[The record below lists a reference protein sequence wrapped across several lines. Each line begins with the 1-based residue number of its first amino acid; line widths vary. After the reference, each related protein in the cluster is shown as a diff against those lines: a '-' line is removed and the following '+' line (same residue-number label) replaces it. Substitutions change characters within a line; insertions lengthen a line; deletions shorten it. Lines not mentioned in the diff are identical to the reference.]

1 MKLSRKTATP
11 VVLASVVAL
20 GLAGCAKSDRETGS
34 TGTSG
39 STGSSATSGGGG
51 GAASDTFTFGA
62 AGAPEVFDPF
72 YASDGETFRVT
83 RQMMQGL
90 LGIKDGTADPEPEL
104 AESWEP
110 SADGLSWTF
119 KLRQGVKFTD
129 GETFNAEAVCYNF
142 ERMFTQ
148 NEVAAA
154 GPAEY
159 WAYTMGG
166 FKGGKDDSLYK
177 SCEVKDDAT
186 VVLNLTRVTSD
197 FPVLLTLDSFSM
209 QSPKALKDGDANN
222 VAKEGEGFKYPAYAM
237 APVGTGPYKLDKY
250 DQANKTITLVR
261 NDDYWGDKAKTAKLI
276 FKIIPDES
284 TRRQEL
290 EAGSINAY
298 DLPNPVDWKALED
311 GGNQVLVRPAFNIL
325 YMGFNP
331 DKNPKLK
338 DLRVRKAIYMALNR
352 EQMVQSQLPE
362 GATVATQFMPDTVA
376 GYNKDLQPVK
386 YDPEGAKALLKEAG
400 AEGMTLQFAYPSEVS
415 RPYMPDPQKIH
426 EALAANLADIGI
438 KVEAVTKPWNGG
450 YLDGVDNGQFDAWL
464 LGWTG
469 DYNSANNFIGTF
481 FSSDTND
488 FHTYANDWGKTLTS
502 ELRKA
507 DGVVDEAER
516 TTTYEALNK
525 KIMEEYL
532 PGLPISHSPPAL
544 VVGKGV
550 SGVTASPLTA
560 EMFDQVVVTKS

>member
-1 MKLSRKTATP
+1 MKLTRRTAAA
-11 VVLASVVAL
+11 VLATSVAL
-20 GLAGCAKSDRETGS
+20 GMAGCAKSDRTTNSS
-34 TGTSG
+34 TASG
-39 STGSSATSGGGG
+39 SGSATGGTG
-51 GAASDTFTFGA
+51 SDTFTFGA

-90 LGIKDGTADPEPEL
+90 LGIKPGTADPEPEL

-110 SADGLSWTF
+110 STDGLSWTF

-129 GETFNAEAVCYNF
+129 GETFNAAAVCYNF
-142 ERMFTQ
+142 DRMFDQ
-148 NEVAAA
+148 NAVAAA

-166 FKGGKDDSLYK
+166 FKGGTDASLYK
-177 SCEVKDDAT
+177 SCEVKDDMT

-197 FPVLLTLDSFSM
+197 FPILLTLDSFSM

-222 VAKEGEGFKYPAYAM
+222 VQKEGEGFKYPAYSM
-237 APVGTGPYKLDKY
+237 APVGTGPYKLQNY
-250 DQANKTITLVR
+250 DEANKTITLVR
-261 NDDYWGDKAKTAKLI
+261 NDDYWGEKAKTAKLV

-298 DLPNPVDWKALED
+298 DLPNPVDWKSLTDE
-311 GGNQVLVRPAFNIL
+311 GNKVLVRPAFNIL
-325 YMGFNP
+325 YMGLNP
-331 DKNPKLK
+331 EKNPKLK
-338 DLRVRKAIYMALNR
+338 DIRVRKAIYMALNR
-352 EQMVQSQLPE
+352 DELVASQLPE
-362 GATVATQFMPDTVA
+362 GAKVATQFMPDTVA
-376 GYNKDLQPVK
+376 GYNTSLQPVK
-386 YDPEGAKALLKEAG
+386 YDPEGAKKLLADAG
-400 AEGMTLQFAYPSEVS
+400 ATGMTLQFAYPSEVS

-426 EALAANLADIGI
+426 EALAKNLTDIGI
-438 KVEAVTKPWNGG
+438 KVDVVTKPWNGG
-450 YLDGVDNGQFDAWL
+450 YLDGVDNGLFDAWL

-481 FSSDTND
+481 FSSETND
-488 FHTYANDWGKTLTS
+488 FHTYATDYGKTLTK
-502 ELRKA
+502 ELRDA
-507 DGVVDEAER
+507 DGIIDAAKR
-516 TTTYEALNK
+516 TTAYEALNQ
-525 KIMEEYL
+525 KIMEDYL

-550 SGVTASPLTA
+550 DGLVASPLTA
-560 EMFDQVVVTKS
+560 EMFDTVTVSK

>member
-1 MKLSRKTATP
+1 MKLTRMTAP
-11 VVLASVVAL
+11 VVLASAIAL
-20 GLAGCAKSDRETGS
+20 GLAGCAQSERTGES
-34 TGTSG
+34 SSSG
-39 STGSSATSGGGG
+39 SASEGGGD
-51 GAASDTFTFGA
+51 GATSDTFTFGA
-62 AGAPEVFDPF
+62 AGAPETFDPF

-90 LGIKDGTADPEPEL
+90 LGIKPGSADAQPEL

-110 SADGLSWTF
+110 SEDGLTWTF

-129 GETFNAEAVCYNF
+129 GEAFNAEAVCYNF
-142 ERMFTQ
+142 ERMFDQ

-166 FKGGKDDSLYK
+166 FKSGEDESLYK
-177 SCEVKDDAT
+177 SCTAKDEST
-186 VVLNLTRVTSD
+186 VELALTRVTSD

-222 VAKEGEGFKYPAYAM
+222 VQKEGEGFKYPAYAS
-237 APVGTGPYKLDKY
+237 APVGTGPYKLEKY
-250 DQANKTITLVR
+250 DEANKTITLVR
-261 NDDYWGDKAKTAKLI
+261 NDDYWGDKAKTAKLV
-276 FKIIPDES
+276 FKIVPDEA

-290 EAGSINAY
+290 EAKSINAY
-298 DLPNPVDWKALED
+298 DLPNPVDWKDLE
-311 GGNQVLVRPAFNIL
+311 GAGNQVLVRPAFNIL
-325 YMGFNP
+325 YMGLNP
-331 DKNPKLK
+331 EKNKKLQ
-338 DLRVRKAIYMALNR
+338 DLKVRQAIYMALNR
-352 EQMVQSQLPE
+352 EQLVSTQLPE
-362 GATVATQFMPDTVA
+362 GAKVATQFMPDTVA
-376 GYNKDLQPVK
+376 GYNTLLQPMEYNVEK
-386 YDPEGAKALLKEAG
+386 AKALLKEAG

-426 EALAANLADIGI
+426 DALRTDLEAIGI
-438 KVEAVTKPWNGG
+438 KVDVVTKPWNGG

-481 FSSDTND
+481 FSAPSND
-488 FHTYANDWGKTLTS
+488 FHTYATDFGQTLTK
-502 ELRKA
+502 ELREA
-507 DGVVDEAER
+507 DGIVDEGER
-516 TTTYEALNK
+516 TTAYEALNK

-544 VVGKGV
+544 VVGTGV
-550 SGVTASPLTA
+550 EGVVPSPLTA
-560 EMFDQVVVTKS
+560 ETFDTVTVAK